1 VKKKEFNAPKKMADE
16 EDCDVEVQ
24 KTENKVVDRPERRIE
39 VLHHDTNR
47 VRTEEMVEHAQ
58 CVLDSMPAEHAYND
72 VAAKLKRRL
81 DTAYGGTWH
90 VIVGKHFGANVTN
103 DDDTLIN
110 IKIDGVY
117 FLAMRSGPPER
128 PMLQSGE
135 QAVTEE

>member
-1 VKKKEFNAPKKMADE
+1 MADE
-16 EDCDVEVQ
+16 EDYDVEVQ
-24 KTENKVVDRPERRIE
+24 KTESKKVDRPIRLIE
-39 VLHHDTNR
+39 VLQHDTNR
-47 VRTEEMVEHAQ
+47 TLTDEMVEHAQ
-58 CVLDSMPAEHAYND
+58 TVLDSMPAEHAYKD

-110 IKIDGVY
+110 IKVDGVY

-128 PMLQSGE
+128 PKQPTDEGAAGE
-135 QAVTEE
+135 

>member
-1 VKKKEFNAPKKMADE
+1 MADE
-16 EDCDVEVQ
+16 EDYDVEVQ
-24 KTENKVVDRPERRIE
+24 KTESKKADRPERLVD
-39 VLHHDTNR
+39 VLQHDTSR
-47 VRTEEMVEHAQ
+47 TRTEEMVEHAQ
-58 CVLDSMPAEHAYND
+58 SVLDSMPAEHAYKD

-110 IKIDGVY
+110 IQINGVY

-128 PMLQSGE
+128 PMQHPENEGVIDE
-135 QAVTEE
+135 